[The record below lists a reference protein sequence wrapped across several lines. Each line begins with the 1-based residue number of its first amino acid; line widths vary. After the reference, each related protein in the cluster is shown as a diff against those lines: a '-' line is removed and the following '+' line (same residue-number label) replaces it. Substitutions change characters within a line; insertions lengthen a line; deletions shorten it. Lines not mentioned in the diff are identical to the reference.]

1 MKLKVSS
8 ALACL
13 AFASAANAQSS
24 VTLYGSI
31 DLGLIYQST
40 SAKGF
45 PPSLPLAAL
54 HNTGSVFG
62 LTNGGLYGSFLG
74 FTGSEDIGGGYKVNF
89 KLQGSFSAAT
99 GSLQL
104 ADTPGASAL
113 FSQQASVGVSGPFG
127 RLDLGRQIV
136 PMAYAMAET
145 DARGSQYFGSILTA
159 WISLNTA
166 SGWQG
171 ASTNA
176 PIGALYD
183 SNAIVYRSPKF
194 HGASLALEYAPG
206 GVAGQPQGSTRES
219 AVLQYSNY
227 GLQLAAVYYNG
238 HDTNPY
244 SINLPAGTLSTA
256 PITGQ
261 NNNRFY
267 YLGAMY
273 TYRNLS
279 VSASYSVGKNP
290 AQPDKADLQLFSGA
304 LAYQFSPFFRVSVGD
319 YYVRDRNNSS
329 NHSNEIAIGANYNL
343 SKRTTLYADAGYVN
357 NKGNMVQM
365 VAYGVPVAPGQST
378 TDVILGIRHNF

>member
-8 ALACL
+8 ALACFV
-13 AFASAANAQSS
+13 FASAANAQSS
-24 VTLYGSI
+24 VALYGSI
-31 DLGLIYQST
+31 DMGLAYQST

-54 HNTGSVFG
+54 HNMGSTFG

-74 FTGSEDIGGGYKVNF
+74 FKGTEDIGGGYYVNF
-89 KLQGSFSAAT
+89 KLQGNFNATT

-104 ADTPGASAL
+104 ADSAGASAL
-113 FSQQASVGVSGPFG
+113 FAQQASVGVSGPFG
-127 RLDLGRQIV
+127 SLDFGRQII

-159 WISLNTA
+159 WLSLNTA
-166 SGWQG
+166 AGWQG

-183 SNAIVYRSPKF
+183 SNAIVYHSPKF
-194 HGASLALEYAPG
+194 YGASLALEFAPG
-206 GVAGQPQGSTRES
+206 GVAGQPQGNTRES

-261 NNNRFY
+261 DNNRFY

-273 TYRNLS
+273 TYRSLS
-279 VSASYSVGKNP
+279 VSTSYAIAKNP
-290 AQPDKADLQLFSGA
+290 AHPNLANLELFSGA
-304 LAYQFSPFFRVSVGD
+304 LAYQFSPFFRVSMGD
-319 YYVRDRNNSS
+319 YYVKDRNNSS
-329 NHSNEIAIGANYNL
+329 NHSNEIAIGANYSL
-343 SKRTTLYADAGYVN
+343 SKRTTLYADVGYVN

-365 VAYGVPVAPGQST
+365 IAYGLPVAPGQST
-378 TDVILGIRHNF
+378 TAAILGIRHSF